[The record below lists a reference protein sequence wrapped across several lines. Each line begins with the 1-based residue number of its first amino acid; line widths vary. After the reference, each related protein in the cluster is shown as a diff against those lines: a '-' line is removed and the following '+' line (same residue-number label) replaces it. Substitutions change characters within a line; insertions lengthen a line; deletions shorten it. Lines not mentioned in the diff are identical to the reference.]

1 MLRFARNFDFDL
13 IYNKDSFQNNLWGN
27 SLREYYASNNSS
39 SWVPF
44 IPLGPISGKVFQ
56 WLEMSWRL
64 LINCYEDIYEKG
76 YLWRDTNIHH
86 EYFSIVYNNWILGEP
101 DKPDKCHYSQWFSYT
116 RETSLGNQV
125 KKTIYTLVI
134 TDLSSPLFV
143 GIPKKNMWKFFWGE
157 GELFSCK
164 ASNYWG
170 ALPDDWGQG
179 GQMSPSV
186 SFWWKCQSHQSQ
198 TMRSMG
204 LVGSNIIN
212 NMSDNQGK
220 LWHKNYGKLSHS
232 DQVEMNSALPT
243 GRISTTPPTTV
254 RYFSS
259 LFSSSWPPTSVYTP
273 SSQGA
278 LKTTFFHKYS
288 CLAYGYLVR
297 E

>member
-27 SLREYYASNNSS
+27 SLPEYYASNNSS

-143 GIPKKNMWKFFWGE
+143 GIPKKTCESFFGE
-157 GELFSCK
+157 R
-164 ASNYWG
+164 
-170 ALPDDWGQG
+170 
-179 GQMSPSV
+179 V
-186 SFWWKCQSHQSQ
+186 SFFPAKPPIIEVLFLMIGAEEAKCLLLSLS
-198 TMRSMG
+198 G
-204 LVGSNIIN
+204 GSARAIRARR
-212 NMSDNQGK
+212 
-220 LWHKNYGKLSHS
+220 W
-232 DQVEMNSALPT
+232 DQWDLLAPT
-243 GRISTTPPTTV
+243 
-254 RYFSS
+254 
-259 LFSSSWPPTSVYTP
+259 L
-273 SSQGA
+273 
-278 LKTTFFHKYS
+278 
-288 CLAYGYLVR
+288 
-297 E
+297 

>member
-13 IYNKDSFQNNLWGN
+13 IYNKDSFQNNLWRN

-76 YLWRDTNIHH
+76 YLWRDTNIHC
-86 EYFSIVYNNWILGEP
+86 EYFPIVYNNWILGEP

-143 GIPKKNMWKFFWGE
+143 GIPQNHVKVVSFLGEE
-157 GELFSCK
+157 GELFSSK
-164 ASNYWG
+164 ASNYRG
-170 ALPDDWGQG
+170 ALPDDLGRG

-198 TMRSMG
+198 TMKSMG
-204 LVGSNIIN
+204 LVGSHIIN

-220 LWHKNYGKLSHS
+220 LRHKKLWQLKPSWNEFSASHWS
-232 DQVEMNSALPT
+232 DIYHTAYNCEIFLFPLLIIVAT
-243 GRISTTPPTTV
+243 YIRI
-254 RYFSS
+254 
-259 LFSSSWPPTSVYTP
+259 YTLL
-273 SSQGA
+273 SR
-278 LKTTFFHKYS
+278 
-288 CLAYGYLVR
+288 CR
-297 E
+297 ENNFLS